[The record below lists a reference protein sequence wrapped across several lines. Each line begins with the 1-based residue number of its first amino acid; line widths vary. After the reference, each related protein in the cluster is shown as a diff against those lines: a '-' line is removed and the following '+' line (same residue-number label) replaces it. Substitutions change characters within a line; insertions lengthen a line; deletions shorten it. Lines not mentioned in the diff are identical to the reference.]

1 MHRIIIEYIL
11 NVYILLITQA
21 APGSRIVTVSS
32 MAHKWGDVYFDDI
45 NWEKTEYNSSKAYGQ
60 SKLANILFSKELA
73 KRLQGTG
80 VTTYSLHPGV
90 IATDLGRHIED
101 SLGKFSFVFRLE
113 LDNFDIDIHQFHNI
127 IRRIRL
133 LPEPS
138 PCLTLEPIKTLC

>member
-1 MHRIIIEYIL
+1 
-11 NVYILLITQA
+11 
-21 APGSRIVTVSS
+21 
-32 MAHKWGDVYFDDI
+32 MAHKWGDIYFDDI

-80 VTTYSLHPGV
+80 VAAYSLHPGV

-113 LDNFDIDIHQFHNI
+113 FDNFDVDVHCTSFSQNYYWS
-127 IRRIRL
+127 L
-133 LPEPS
+133 LLVES
-138 PCLTLEPIKTLC
+138 TFTLETQLRL

>member
-1 MHRIIIEYIL
+1 ML

-32 MAHKWGDVYFDDI
+32 MAHKWGDIYFDDI

-113 LDNFDIDIHQFHNI
+113 FDNFDIDVHQFTI
-127 IRRIRL
+127 LFR
-133 LPEPS
+133 E
-138 PCLTLEPIKTLC
+138 

>member
-1 MHRIIIEYIL
+1 ML

-113 LDNFDIDIHQFHNI
+113 FDNFDIDVH
-127 IRRIRL
+127 
-133 LPEPS
+133 
-138 PCLTLEPIKTLC
+138 